1 MSVAAY
7 ATARQQSDC
16 LHSREPF
23 DTVFRCVAERRD
35 ISPTAKLVHGRLV
48 SQHRLGAAWTQAEI
62 GEALGLS
69 RHQVWAAI
77 QELIAA
83 GLVVTIRYGL
93 GRPNG
98 YVLLGIDADSLEGR
112 ADRQQAAGQG
122 SGSRA
127 RTYVRKEMGV
137 RTGVYRP
144 PENPQD
150 YAAGRYGPLPPR

>member
-1 MSVAAY
+1 MPTVTRPSG
-7 ATARQQSDC
+7 TGQDC

-23 DTVFRCVAERRD
+23 DTLFRCVAERRD
-35 ISPTAKLVHGRLV
+35 ISPAAKLVHGRLV

-62 GEALGLS
+62 GTALGLS

-98 YVLLGIDADSLEGR
+98 YVLLGIDTASLEGR
-112 ADRQQAAGQG
+112 SSRQQEAGQG

-127 RTYVRKEMGV
+127 RTSVRKEQRKNEV
-137 RTGVYRP
+137 FRTPV
-144 PENPQD
+144 D
-150 YAAGRYGPLPPR
+150 YTVTRLGHVPPR